1 MLNSTAATVKATAM
15 TETTIVHSPQEAT
28 GAYRDM
34 LLRLM
39 TRQFYAE
46 TATAEVFGRSIGCAP
61 TLREKLLAAE
71 FAEEEAE
78 HSQALCNLFLDLGQD
93 PEKIHA
99 ARPPAAQFWSLDL
112 DNWIHIAV
120 FNFTVDRAGSHQIM
134 EYRDSSYRPWAEAM
148 GPVLEDEEG
157 HYGNGVQNL
166 REFARDPKVFAEF
179 QNVYFGMLPVTVKRA
194 FGRPIGPDNDYCV
207 EVGLKRHTTEQVVNR
222 YLHEMLG
229 YMRQCGLKFPPLAA
243 FERIGAELMPSTRE
257 IILSNQ

>member
-1 MLNSTAATVKATAM
+1 MIAITIST
-15 TETTIVHSPQEAT
+15 PQEAQ

-71 FAEEEAE
+71 FAKEEAD
-78 HSQALCNLFLDLGQD
+78 HSQRLSRLLRDLEAD
-93 PEKIHA
+93 PEQVHK

-134 EYRDSSYRPWAEAM
+134 EYRDSSYLPWAREMDA
-148 GPVLEDEEG
+148 VLADEEG
-157 HYGNGVQNL
+157 HYGNGVENL
-166 REFARDPKVFAEF
+166 REFARDKDLFAEF
-179 QNVYFGMLPVTVKRA
+179 QRLYVRMLPVTVKRA
-194 FGRPIGPDNDYCV
+194 FGRPNGADNDYCV
-207 EVGLKRHTTEQVVNR
+207 AVGLKRHTTEQVVNR
-222 YLHEMLG
+222 YLTEMLG
-229 YMRQCGLKFPPLAA
+229 YMRECGLKFPPLSA
-243 FERIGAELMPSTRE
+243 FDKIEAELTPSTRQ
-257 IILSNQ
+257 IILLNQ

>member
-1 MLNSTAATVKATAM
+1 MTAP
-15 TETTIVHSPQEAT
+15 TIHNAAEAK

-61 TLREKLLAAE
+61 TLREKFLAAE
-71 FAEEEAE
+71 FAREEAD
-78 HSQALCNLFLDLGQD
+78 HSERLCNLFRDLGVD
-93 PEKIHA
+93 PEDVQR

-134 EYRDSSYRPWAEAM
+134 EYRDSTYRPWADEM
-148 GPVLEDEEG
+148 VSVLADEEG
-157 HYGNGVQNL
+157 HYGNGVENL

-179 QNVYFGMLPVTVKRA
+179 QRTYYGMLPVTVKRA
-194 FGRPIGPDNDYCV
+194 FGRPAGPDNDYCV
-207 EVGLKRHTTEQVVNR
+207 EVGLKRHSTEQVVNR
-222 YLHEMLG
+222 YLEEMLG
-229 YMRQCGLKFPPLAA
+229 YMRECKLKFPPLAE
-243 FERIGAELMPSTRE
+243 FDRIGAELMPSTRA

>member
-1 MLNSTAATVKATAM
+1 MPAATTEHVVRTAA
-15 TETTIVHSPQEAT
+15 EAT

-71 FAEEEAE
+71 FAHEEAD
-78 HSQALCNLFLDLGQD
+78 HSTRLCRLFQDLGVD
-93 PEKIHA
+93 PEAVHA

-112 DNWIHIAV
+112 DNWVHIAV

-134 EYRDSSYRPWAEAM
+134 EYGQSSYRPWAEEM
-148 GPVLEDEEG
+148 GSVLADEEG
-157 HYGNGVQNL
+157 HYGNGVENL
-166 REFARDPKVFAEF
+166 REFARDQAFFAQF
-179 QNVYFGMLPVTVKRA
+179 QEVYYGMLPVTVKRA
-194 FGRPIGPDNDYCV
+194 FGRPTGADNDYCV
-207 EVGLKRHTTEQVVNR
+207 AVGLKRHSTEQVVNR
-222 YLHEMLG
+222 YLTEMLG
-229 YMRQCGLKFPPLAA
+229 YMRECGLKFPPLAA
-243 FERIGAELMPSTRE
+243 FDKIGAELMTSTRD

>member
-1 MLNSTAATVKATAM
+1 M
-15 TETTIVHSPQEAT
+15 TEAPIVRTAHEAK
-28 GAYRDM
+28 GEYKDM

-71 FAEEEAE
+71 FAAEEAE
-78 HSQALCNLFLDLGQD
+78 HSQRLCNLFVDLGQD
-93 PEKIHA
+93 PEKVHA
-99 ARPPAAQFWSLDL
+99 ARPPAARFWSLDL

-134 EYRDSSYRPWAEAM
+134 EYRESSYRPWGEQM
-148 GPVLEDEEG
+148 GSVLEDEEG

-166 REFARDPKVFAEF
+166 RDFARDPKVFAEF
-179 QNVYFGMLPVTVKRA
+179 QRVYFDMLPVTVKRA

-207 EVGLKRHTTEQVVNR
+207 TVGLKRHTTEQVVNR
-222 YLHEMLG
+222 YLKEMLS
-229 YMRQCGLKFPPLAA
+229 YMRQCGLKFSPLSA
-243 FERIGAELMPSTRE
+243 FEKIGAELMPSTRE